1 MVPLPAGFPM
11 GATGLY
17 IRTNDMVKVAQLYL
31 NRGMYEGRRYF
42 SEDWYNTVIER
53 GYEFSRCGM
62 YGYGKGGLYGQFIYF
77 NTKLGI
83 AVGWEGHEN
92 SAYSGRLMD
101 YLLTLEKE

>member
-1 MVPLPAGFPM
+1 MSAGISY
-11 GATGLY
+11 GRNGTLY
-17 IRTNDMVKVAQLYL
+17 TYKCMVKVAQLYL

-83 AVGWEGHEN
+83 SVGWEGHEN

-101 YLLTLEKE
+101 YLLTLEKG